1 MFVGGI
7 DTTSTALEWLMAELI
22 RSPNTMKRA
31 QEEIRSIVGTK
42 SQIDVDD
49 INQMD
54 YLKCIIKET
63 MRLHPPLPLLV
74 PRETSACVKLR
85 PEEFLPERFKDSQL
99 DFKGQDCEFIP
110 FGGERRGCPG
120 LTFGVASAEYVI
132 ANPLCWFDWRLP
144 SANAQEADL
153 DMNEVNALTV
163 FKKTPLELVAI
174 PYSP

>member
-1 MFVGGI
+1 MIFRQKKRV
-7 DTTSTALEWLMAELI
+7 LI
-22 RSPNTMKRA
+22 NVWAIQRDPK
-31 QEEIRSIVGTK
+31 IW
-42 SQIDVDD
+42 D
-49 INQMD
+49 
-54 YLKCIIKET
+54 
-63 MRLHPPLPLLV
+63 
-74 PRETSACVKLR
+74 R

-110 FGGERRGCPG
+110 FGGGRRGCPG